1 MFDRLLV
8 DRRPVEGQ
16 RFRFILSLSSPTLTT
31 FEKLVVD
38 RLNFVL
44 YYRPQVTRS
53 VVIIPWGPTG
63 VPVTGARCSDVATP
77 CLKSRTSWMDHF
89 SGSVGSTP
97 SLLVPWVGSCIKTA
111 LKLRTEKVPERNSNP
126 PSRSIAWFARHEFPR
141 FENSQGLSLR

>member
-89 SGSVGSTP
+89 SGRVGSTP
-97 SLLVPWVGSCIKTA
+97 SFLVLWVGSCVK
-111 LKLRTEKVPERNSNP
+111 RTFINDNVY
-126 PSRSIAWFARHEFPR
+126 FL
-141 FENSQGLSLR
+141 LSLQPLTILFDVSFFHVCNV